1 MGFSFKKRIF
11 FQRPSWVSLTYS
23 NLQSC
28 FPFSLVL
35 FFAPWHLTNLINVF
49 LMLAYPTGKFFCPGF
64 PKEAIP
70 GIKGMSLVLNVLDN
84 GETEMCVVLGA
95 DFAFCLPTA
104 PS

>member
-1 MGFSFKKRIF
+1 
-11 FQRPSWVSLTYS
+11 
-23 NLQSC
+23 
-28 FPFSLVL
+28 
-35 FFAPWHLTNLINVF
+35 
-49 LMLAYPTGKFFCPGF
+49 MLAYPTGKFFCPGF